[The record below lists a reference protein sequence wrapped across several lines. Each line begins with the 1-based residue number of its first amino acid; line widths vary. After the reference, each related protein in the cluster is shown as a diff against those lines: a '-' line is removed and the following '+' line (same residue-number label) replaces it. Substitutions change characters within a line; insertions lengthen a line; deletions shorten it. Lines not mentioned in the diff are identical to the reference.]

1 MLNKFSSFF
10 LIIVLTISSL
20 TLIRSCSNRD
30 ETVDCFPHTEIAVS
44 IDLSSPYYF
53 SELQKNWTYIA
64 PGEAGQLSGT
74 RGLILYKKA
83 NGDYLVYDRNAP
95 HICPDNGTTLK
106 VITDTDG
113 FLKIHCPK
121 DGMKWVLELEAQ
133 PDASITNI
141 RPLRYY
147 YQLNGNIMSI
157 YNN

>member
-10 LIIVLTISSL
+10 LIILLAISYL
-20 TLIRSCSNRD
+20 TLVESCSNRE

-44 IDLSSPYYF
+44 IDLSLPYYYNQ
-53 SELQKNWTYIA
+53 LQNNWAYID
-64 PGEAGQLSGT
+64 EQQDGT
-74 RGLILYKKA
+74 RGLILYRKA
-83 NGDYLVYDRNAP
+83 NGDFLVYDRNAP
-95 HICPDNGTTLK
+95 HICPDNDTTLK

-133 PDASITNI
+133 PDGSATNI
-141 RPLRYY
+141 RPKRYY
-147 YQLNGNIMSI
+147 YELKGSIMSI